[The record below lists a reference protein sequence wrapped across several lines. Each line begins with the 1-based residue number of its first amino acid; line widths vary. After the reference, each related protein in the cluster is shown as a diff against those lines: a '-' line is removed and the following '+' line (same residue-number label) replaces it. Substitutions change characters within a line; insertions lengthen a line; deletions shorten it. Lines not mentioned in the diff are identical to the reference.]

1 MTHRQNSSLKDT
13 DIKSKVNEILRTLP
27 DDASWE
33 GEDTSSTLAPAV
45 DLTNSRRLKPALRT
59 EQPTARQK
67 TRRSRRRKDAER
79 KQPCLVRSACFVA
92 TAAKQ
97 WSS

>member
-45 DLTNSRRLKPALRT
+45 DLTNSRRLKPGLR
-59 EQPTARQK
+59 
-67 TRRSRRRKDAER
+67 AEPLMNTDGR
-79 KQPCLVRSACFVA
+79 
-92 TAAKQ
+92 
-97 WSS
+97 